1 MGEMSRKTPLKGKY
15 KGIVAIDMDGTLL
28 RPDETV
34 SPFSVSVLREI
45 QSRGYLVLLCS
56 GRPYRALKSTYEAI
70 GCEGPCVCY
79 NGGLVFDPSNPD
91 FPRREYRF
99 PKEELEEVY
108 QKARPYAGVIEAED
122 GETLFATSR
131 DEFLDVY
138 FPTRGIETV
147 YGEFPVL
154 PSDPYTFLFS
164 YKPKDKETLREMFS
178 GHASFGFRFW
188 RDRPY
193 AELFSP
199 KADKAQALLY
209 VMEKVGVGKEDVYAF
224 GDGSNDKC
232 MLRVSGHPYAMK
244 NAKPDLLE
252 GEFPI
257 TKKGNSE
264 DGVALTLQEIF
275 RL

>member
-1 MGEMSRKTPLKGKY
+1 MAPGKSLRGNY

-34 SPFSVSVLREI
+34 SPFSIATLQQVERL
-45 QSRGYLVLLCS
+45 GYLVLLCS
-56 GRPYRALKSTYEAI
+56 GRPYRALRPTYEKL
-70 GCEGPCVCY
+70 GCKGPCVCY
-79 NGGLVFDPSNPD
+79 NGGLVFDPSDPS
-91 FPRREYRF
+91 FPKREYRF
-99 PKEELEEVY
+99 PKEELADVY

-122 GETLFATSR
+122 GETLFATSH
-131 DEFLDVY
+131 DDFLEIY
-138 FPTRGIETV
+138 FPTKGIKTS
-147 YGEFPVL
+147 YGEFPLL
-154 PSDPYTFLFS
+154 PSNPYTFLFS
-164 YKPKDKETLREMFS
+164 YRQEDKETLRKEFS
-178 GHASFGFRFW
+178 SLKDLGFRFW

-199 KADKAQALLY
+199 EADKAKALLY
-209 VMEKVGVGKEDVYAF
+209 VMEQYGISKENVYAF

-232 MLRVSGHPYAMK
+232 MLRLSGHPYAMS

-264 DGVALTLQEIF
+264 DGVALTLKEIF